1 MCLRWLFLLSTLLVS
16 PVVHA
21 DERRVAVVIGVGDYR
36 AVPGVGSRGRRFGA
50 SARGADVVLFYYAG
64 HAVESGGS
72 NWLLPISADIRAG
85 RDLRFEATD
94 LDGVLEQ
101 FEGVARL
108 AIVVLDAC
116 RDNPFR
122 SRLADGSRGIDASR
136 GLIRVQAPVGTLVV
150 FSTAP
155 GTVAAD
161 GTGPNSPFAAALLK
175 RIETPGLE
183 IRQMLAE
190 MRRDVRQATRGK
202 QVPWEQSAM
211 EGTLYLKPA
220 PAAPAPPANV
230 PAAAPV
236 ASARPGLEAESLFW
250 DSVRN
255 SANPS
260 DLRAYLSQYPGGL
273 FVELAKT
280 HLAALGDGA
289 AKPPATSNGP
299 SLAAR
304 LIERMSPLPMAERE
318 SVAPLYVQ
326 ARGFKAMAI
335 SPDRSGTYRSS
346 TLSTAALA
354 EEKTLEGCQATYGS
368 PCFLLAKDDQILPP
382 EQTGE
387 RARRDMPR
395 ASYAGLYDPA
405 MIPKVNDAVL
415 SSPVVTGYAAARE
428 PKAMAFHAWGRMFAA
443 SGAASDTAA
452 QQAALADC
460 NNDPDRKGQ
469 DGPCFLSPCV
479 PGSCCRSA

>member
-1 MCLRWLFLLSTLLVS
+1 MCLRWLFLLSTFLVS
-16 PVVHA
+16 PVVNA

-161 GTGPNSPFAAALLK
+161 GTGPNSPFTAALLK

-190 MRRDVRQATRGK
+190 VRRDVRQATQGK

-211 EGTLYLKPA
+211 EGALYLKPTPSA
-220 PAAPAPPANV
+220 PASPANV
-230 PAAAPV
+230 PAAPPV

-255 SANPS
+255 SANSS
-260 DLRAYLSQYPGGL
+260 DLRAYLSRFPDGL
-273 FVELAKT
+273 FVDLAKT
-280 HLAALGDGA
+280 RLAALGDGA
-289 AKPPATSNGP
+289 AKPPATPNGS

-318 SVAPLYVQ
+318 SVAPCVCR
-326 ARGFKAMAI
+326 RGA
-335 SPDRSGTYRSS
+335 SRRSRFPPIEAERIE
-346 TLSTAALA
+346 AAP
-354 EEKTLEGCQATYGS
+354 G
-368 PCFLLAKDDQILPP
+368 PP
-382 EQTGE
+382 PPWL
-387 RARRDMPR
+387 RKRRWR
-395 ASYAGLYDPA
+395 
-405 MIPKVNDAVL
+405 
-415 SSPVVTGYAAARE
+415 AARPHME
-428 PKAMAFHAWGRMFAA
+428 ARVSCWRRTTRYCRRNERGRGHGGTCRAPSM
-443 SGAASDTAA
+443 
-452 QQAALADC
+452 
-460 NNDPDRKGQ
+460 
-469 DGPCFLSPCV
+469 
-479 PGSCCRSA
+479 PGSTIRP